1 MGVYGGE
8 KEDHF
13 KEETQERIPVVQ
25 VGVAPEEKEESDKA
39 PVMRGHGLVWGQ
51 GLCLGLGCNSLK
63 IMQKSMDIIQ
73 WIILNECW
81 FLSKTVT
88 MKVVFRMTIF
98 GSFYRNDLVGI
109 LCWMDL

>member
-39 PVMRGHGLVWGQ
+39 PVMRGHGLV
-51 GLCLGLGCNSLK
+51 
-63 IMQKSMDIIQ
+63 
-73 WIILNECW
+73 
-81 FLSKTVT
+81 
-88 MKVVFRMTIF
+88 
-98 GSFYRNDLVGI
+98 
-109 LCWMDL
+109 